1 MTDRQERIN
10 MKYAG
15 KECEMERQD
24 ILYVQM
30 FGSFRMS
37 YGEKPLTGEKVRD
50 TYFTSLM
57 QILLHHIENGVSRDR
72 LEEVL
77 LGDRDVENRH
87 QALQTIIYKAKKKL
101 KGMGLPQQN
110 YIVLKEGVYYWTPD
124 ISVKEDAADFD
135 RLYEAAAAAEDEEE
149 KFRLYLE
156 ACYTYK
162 GEFLSDYAGVMWAGA
177 EARRYHDM
185 FCECVERS
193 VSIIRKKQDW
203 FQMEELGRY
212 AAKINPFSDW
222 ESLTLEALIE
232 SGRHKEARKLYADTA
247 DSYLQERGIYPASKI
262 TELMDSLG
270 NKMNYPCMALNQI
283 QQYLKEDAS
292 EMTGGYSCSYPV
304 FRGAYRIFCRMMERG
319 GQSGYLMLCTL
330 VDGKGNPMED
340 GFRMEELSERLMSAI
355 QNSIR
360 HGDVVSQYGKGQF
373 LVMLVNTT
381 RENCEI
387 IERRISQRFTV
398 GRQRIGVQYH
408 VDCII
413 CEA

>member
-1 MTDRQERIN
+1 
-10 MKYAG
+10 
-15 KECEMERQD
+15 MESQNT
-24 ILYVQM
+24 LYVQM
-30 FGSFRMS
+30 FGNFRMS
-37 YGEKPLTGEKVRD
+37 YGGKPLTGGKARD

-57 QILLHHIENGVSRDR
+57 QILLHHIQDGVSRDR

-101 KGMGLPQQN
+101 KSMGLPQQN
-110 YIVLKEGVYYWTPD
+110 YIMLKKGIYYWTVNIP
-124 ISVKEDAADFD
+124 VKEDAAEFD
-135 RLYEAAAAAEDEEE
+135 RLYKEAKEAEEEEE
-149 KFRLYLE
+149 KLKLCLA

-177 EARRYHDM
+177 EARRYHVM
-185 FCECVERS
+185 FCECMEKS
-193 VSIIRKKQDW
+193 VSILRERHDW
-203 FQMEELGRY
+203 FRMEELGLY
-212 AAKINPFSDW
+212 ASTTNPFSDW
-222 ESLTLEALIE
+222 ESITLEALIE
-232 SGRHKEARKLYADTA
+232 SGRHKEARQLYADTA
-247 DSYLQERGIYPASKI
+247 DTYLQERGIYPASKI
-262 TELMDSLG
+262 TELMDGLG
-270 NKMNYPCMALNQI
+270 NRANNPYMALNQI
-283 QQYLKEDAS
+283 QRYLKEDTS
-292 EMTGGYSCSYPV
+292 EVTGGYSCPYPV
-304 FRGAYRIFCRMMERG
+304 FRGAYRIFCRMMERS

-330 VDGKGNPMED
+330 VDSKGNPMED
-340 GFRMEELSERLMSAI
+340 GFRLKELSERLMSAI

>member
-1 MTDRQERIN
+1 
-10 MKYAG
+10 
-15 KECEMERQD
+15 MERQNT
-24 ILYVQM
+24 LYVQM
-30 FGSFRMS
+30 FGNFRMS
-37 YGEKPLTGEKVRD
+37 YGEKPLTGEKARD

-57 QILLHHIENGVSRDR
+57 QILLHHVKNGVSRDR

-87 QALQTIIYKAKKKL
+87 QALQTIIYKAKRKL
-101 KGMGLPQQN
+101 KSMGLPQQN
-110 YIVLKEGVYYWTPD
+110 YILLEKGVYYWTPD
-124 ISVKEDAADFD
+124 IPVREDADEFD
-135 RLYEAAAAAEDEEE
+135 RLYKAAESAEGEDE
-149 KFRLYLE
+149 KLRLYLE
-156 ACYTYK
+156 TCYTYK

-177 EARRYHDM
+177 EARRYHGM
-185 FCECVERS
+185 FCECIERAA
-193 VSIIRKKQDW
+193 SILRERRDW
-203 FQMEELGRY
+203 FRLEELGIY

-232 SGRHKEARKLYADTA
+232 SGRHKEARQLYADTA
-247 DSYLQERGIYPASKI
+247 DTYLQERGIYPASKV
-262 TELMDSLG
+262 TELMDTLG
-270 NKMNYPCMALNQI
+270 NRMNYPCMALNQI
-283 QQYLKEDAS
+283 QQYLKEDTS
-292 EMTGGYSCSYPV
+292 EVSGGYNCPYPV

-330 VDGKGNPMED
+330 VDSKGNPMED
-340 GFRMEELSERLMSAI
+340 GMRLKELSERLSSAI